1 MKRIETSHPDVFLIE
16 PQIWADERGHLF
28 EAYHQE
34 KHAALGAGGP
44 WVQDNQSFSRCGVLR
59 GLHMQ
64 ANQPQAKLVRVLSG
78 TVYDVAVDV
87 RPDSPRC
94 GQFVGVILSAEN
106 RLQIYIPRG
115 FAHGFLVL
123 SETAELHYKCDAL
136 YAPGDECGVAWNDAD
151 LHIPWEHIAREH
163 GLAPED
169 FVLSA
174 KDCANLPLREI
185 HN

>member
-28 EAYHQE
+28 ESYHQE

-44 WVQDNQSFSRCGVLR
+44 WLQDNQSFSRRGVLR
-59 GLHMQ
+59 GLHLQVMQ
-64 ANQPQAKLVRVLSG
+64 SQAKLVRALSG

-87 RPDSPRC
+87 RPDSPRY
-94 GQFVGVILSAEN
+94 GQYVGVILSAEN
-106 RLQIYIPRG
+106 YLQIYIPRG

-136 YAPGDECGVAWNDAD
+136 YAPGDERGIAWNDQD
-151 LHIPWEHIAREH
+151 LHIPWQTIAREY
-163 GLAPED
+163 GLSPAD
-169 FVLSA
+169 FVLSD
-174 KDCANLPLREI
+174 KDRASQTLRETDK
-185 HN
+185 